1 MKVSHEEFFREVAV
15 RIHSSL
21 DLAKAIEETFKYMKD
36 FIPCEMLGMFFA
48 TEDKDNGVKVF
59 SVARFGRQLFPEP
72 SSPSEPM
79 ISFNPHETR
88 ILEAFDKWKGNPIK
102 IANNGEFP
110 DPLVKAFPEIRRY
123 SIIKLAIGSQTV
135 NDCSLV
141 LAKRGRNIYTEEH
154 LQLLLTVREPF
165 TIAMSNALRYLELL
179 RLKEKLV
186 DENRAMKNDL
196 EAIGGDQVI
205 GADFGLRRVM
215 EMVKTVARTSSPV
228 LILGETGA
236 GKEVV
241 AKSIHLAS
249 PRKDEAFIK
258 VQCGAMPDTLLDSE
272 LFGHEKGAFTGA
284 AGIKKGRFERANRG
298 TIFLDEIGELS
309 LDAQVRLL
317 RVLQEKEFERLGG
330 QQTIRVDVRVIAA
343 THRNL
348 QEMVRRKAFREDLW
362 FRLNVF
368 PIEIPPLRARKEDIL
383 ALVQHFIIRRSRELN
398 LPVSPGLAPG
408 TLDRLL
414 AYDWPGNVREL
425 QNVIERGL
433 IISNGRP
440 IEIPATYFPVP
451 ERTALHEEHAAG
463 TLDTVI
469 KSHLIRTLEKSRGR
483 IEGPGGAAEQLGL
496 NPSTLRGK
504 LRKFKI
510 PFGYH
515 R

>member
-1 MKVSHEEFFREVAV
+1 MQVSHEEFFREIAL

-21 DLAKAIEETFKYMKD
+21 DLAKAIEETFNYLKD
-36 FIPCEMLGMFFA
+36 FVPGDMLGMFFA
-48 TEDKDNGVKVF
+48 TEDEDNGVKVF
-59 SVARFGRQLFPEP
+59 SVARFGRQLFPET

-79 ISFNPHETR
+79 ASFNPHETR
-88 ILEAFDKWKGNPIK
+88 ILEAFASWGGDPIK
-102 IANNGEFP
+102 IENNGNFP

-123 SIIKLAIGSQTV
+123 SIIKMTIGSEKT

-141 LAKRGRNIYTEEH
+141 LAKQGRNIYTEEH
-154 LQLLLTVREPF
+154 LKLLLTVREPF

-186 DENRAMKNDL
+186 DENQAMKTEL
-196 EAIGGDQVI
+196 EAIDGDQII

-215 EMVKTVARTSSPV
+215 DMVKTVARTSSPV

-236 GKEVV
+236 GKEVL
-241 AKSIHLAS
+241 AKCIHQMS

-272 LFGHEKGAFTGA
+272 LFGHERGAFTGA
-284 AGIKKGRFERANRG
+284 AGVKKGRFERANRG

-330 QQTIRVDVRVIAA
+330 QHTIRVDVRVIAA

-383 ALVQHFIIRRSRELN
+383 ALVQYFTIKRSRELN
-398 LPVSPGLAPG
+398 LPASPGLAPG
-408 TLDRLL
+408 TLDRLI

-440 IEIPATYFPVP
+440 IEIPATYFPLP
-451 ERTALHEEHAAG
+451 EKVSEQEGRMLA
-463 TLDTVI
+463 TLDSVI
-469 KSHLIRTLEKSRGR
+469 KSQMIFTLEKTRGR
-483 IEGPGGAAEQLGL
+483 IEGPGGAAELLGL
-496 NPSTLRGK
+496 HPSTLRGK

-510 PFGYH
+510 PFGY
-515 R
+515 RQ